1 MIERKV
7 TRKVVKEKKQGAE
20 KLKIN
25 KMNEKR
31 YVKKDKEKKNRS
43 KRLQK
48 FDIYD
53 RNCIF

>member
-25 KMNEKR
+25 QMNEKR
-31 YVKKDKEKKNRS
+31 YIKKDKEKKNRS

-48 FDIYD
+48 FDIHD